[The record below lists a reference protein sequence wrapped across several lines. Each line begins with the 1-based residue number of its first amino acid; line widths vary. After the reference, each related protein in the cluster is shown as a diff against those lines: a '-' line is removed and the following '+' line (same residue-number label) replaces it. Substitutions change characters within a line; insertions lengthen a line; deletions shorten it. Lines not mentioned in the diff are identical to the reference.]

1 MKTRIVL
8 GLLAIA
14 STQVFAQGA
23 RHHSPPPPRVQTSA
37 PVIYAPAA
45 PAPAPSGAFVYEQH
59 PVQVPSFLVSA
70 EQAQGIIDRFR
81 AAYPKLNSPRFL
93 IYVNRDLIDEKSGM
107 RLTSRTQRTDASRSE
122 VKTDF
127 QDGTA
132 LAAQPATN
140 NITVSPNGT
149 VTVNAPGSL
158 PSKGSLETRSEK
170 AATEERYRFHERP
183 QQTLADRHTLRDV
196 ERLFGRPLR
205 AGGASLA
212 DQRLATQLMPERPV
226 DAFTHSAESDAAR
239 KDREALAKIA
249 DVVLE
254 VLISSRN
261 VTVNTVSGER
271 VHTVPDIQAT
281 AIRLSDSQILGQAS
295 ATDVL
300 GHSRIAQN
308 FDVRQVAEAT
318 ALALMEDMMVGVE

>member
-1 MKTRIVL
+1 MKTKVLL
-8 GLLAIA
+8 GLLAIS

-23 RHHSPPPPRVQTSA
+23 RHHTPAPPRVQGPPT
-37 PVIYAPAA
+37 VIYAPAA
-45 PAPAPSGAFVYEQH
+45 STPPPSRQFIYEQH
-59 PVQVPSFLVSA
+59 PVQVQSFLITP

-81 AAYPKLNSPRFL
+81 QAYPRIDSPRFL

-107 RLTSRTQRTDASRSE
+107 RLSSRTQRTDTTRSE
-122 VKTDF
+122 VRTDF
-127 QDGTA
+127 AGNA
-132 LAAQPATN
+132 SAAQVATN
-140 NITVSPNGT
+140 TVTVGPNGT
-149 VTVNAPGSL
+149 VTVNAPGSI
-158 PSKGSLETRSEK
+158 PNQGSLTTRADK
-170 AATEERYRFHERP
+170 AVTEERYRFHER
-183 QQTLADRHTLRDV
+183 QQTLADRHTIRDV

-205 AGGASLA
+205 AGGATLA
-212 DQRLATQLMPERPV
+212 DQRLATQLMPDRPV
-226 DAFTHSAESDAAR
+226 DAFTSAVESEAAR

-271 VHTVPDIQAT
+271 VYTVPDIQAT
-281 AIRLSDSQILGQAS
+281 ALRLSDSRILGQAS

-300 GHSRIAQN
+300 GHSRLVQN

-318 ALALMEDMMVGVE
+318 ALALMEDMMVGLQ